1 MPRPRKGPRL
11 GSGPDHEKLLLGTL
25 AAQLFT
31 HGRIRTTEARAK
43 AVRPLAEHMITF
55 AKRGDVHARRQVLAM
70 VPDTGVVGQLFGTIA
85 PRFGDRNGGYT
96 RLIKAGRR
104 PGDNA
109 PLVLLEL
116 MDRPE
121 TPKDKEKKGE
131 QAEKAPRGEAGATG
145 KRKKKEK
152 AAAASA

>member
-55 AKRGDVHARRQVLAM
+55 AKRGDVHARRQVLRRI
-70 VPDTGVVGQLFGTIA
+70 PDRDVVHLLFSEIG
-85 PRFGDRNGGYT
+85 PRYAERQGGYT
-96 RLIKAGRR
+96 RILKLGQR
-104 PGDNA
+104 PGDGA
-109 PLVLLEL
+109 PMALIELL
-116 MDRPE
+116 PE
-121 TPKDKEKKGE
+121 EG
-131 QAEKAPRGEAGATG
+131 
-145 KRKKKEK
+145 
-152 AAAASA
+152 